1 VSWVVLQVVGDDLAD
16 HGVLAQ
22 QDYSVATQSHAD
34 VSHLLGSHVVALH
47 NHDLGV
53 GVKQLLQP
61 GEVPCLTLSRQR
73 HAVAA
78 RAAHTQKRSKVNF
91 CETQVQSVN
100 IRATY
105 FGSVRWKNELYGV
118 KLFNHSTQG
127 EGR

>member
-1 VSWVVLQVVGDDLAD
+1 MYSNGSPDAGQQLLVGVSWVVLQVVGDDLTD

-73 HAVAA
+73 HAVAV
-78 RAAHTQKRSKVNF
+78 RDRDTGEQPRSVLRITGQFGPHF
-91 CETQVQSVN
+91 CSLLWECAV
-100 IRATY
+100 
-105 FGSVRWKNELYGV
+105 E
-118 KLFNHSTQG
+118 
-127 EGR
+127 E